1 MSLVEDEDLSPFY
14 SEATPYN
21 AKTNLE
27 VNFDNFVPAY
37 DAELQAKIDQLS
49 NDWNSLK
56 TTFD

>member
-37 DAELQAKIDQLS
+37 DAELQAKID
-49 NDWNSLK
+49 
-56 TTFD
+56 